1 MVGIIMVGTLGIVLI
16 ATIMVMPTTIRGI
29 GVITMRGIVR
39 GTIIIRTLIAITT
52 TITITTIRC
61 TTNHTMAEGRITM
74 WATTMLTLR
83 TKPIVCSTTAQDVMA
98 ARVRQ

>member
-52 TITITTIRC
+52 TTTTTIRC
-61 TTNHTMAEGRITM
+61 TTNRTMAEGRTTM

-83 TKPIVCSTTAQDVMA
+83 TKPIVCSTTAQDVMV

>member
-29 GVITMRGIVR
+29 GVITMHGIVR

-52 TITITTIRC
+52 ITIRC
-61 TTNHTMAEGRITM
+61 TTNRTMAEGRITM
-74 WATTMLTLR
+74 
-83 TKPIVCSTTAQDVMA
+83 
-98 ARVRQ
+98 